1 MKRHS
6 KKRDAILTC
15 LRQTKSHPTAEWIY
29 QKLKPEYPNLSLGTV
44 YRNLSE
50 FKREGVIATVGV
62 VDGLER
68 FDGDTSA
75 HSHLICRECGAVVD
89 VNTAEVSDQLLA
101 AAAAETGGVNS
112 GAQLTFSGVCRACR
126 TNVRIF
132 KIQI

>member
-50 FKREGVIATVGV
+50 FVN
-62 VDGLER
+62 
-68 FDGDTSA
+68 
-75 HSHLICRECGAVVD
+75 AV
-89 VNTAEVSDQLLA
+89 
-101 AAAAETGGVNS
+101 
-112 GAQLTFSGVCRACR
+112 R
-126 TNVRIF
+126 
-132 KIQI
+132 

>member
-89 VNTAEVSDQLLA
+89 VNTAEVSAQLLA
-101 AAAAETGGVNS
+101 AAAAETGGEIS

-126 TNVRIF
+126 TKCANF
-132 KIQI
+132 